1 MGYEGCIAH
10 WRGKNGE
17 ITADIIR
24 DSNGELVA
32 VTDPKTGVGIPL
44 YLLKGSKSFSIEHP
58 QSNLFDI

>member
-32 VTDPKTGVGIPL
+32 VTDPKTGAEIGRASCRERV
-44 YLLKGSKSFSIEHP
+44 
-58 QSNLFDI
+58 

>member
-32 VTDPKTGVGIPL
+32 VTDPKTRAGIPL
-44 YLLKGSKSFSIEHP
+44 NLLRGCPSFSIEHP
-58 QSNLFDI
+58 QSDLFDI

>member
-17 ITADIIR
+17 ITA
-24 DSNGELVA
+24 
-32 VTDPKTGVGIPL
+32 GIPL
-44 YLLKGSKSFSIEHP
+44 YLLRGSKSFSIEHP